1 MDEQLTEGYSEP
13 CGQCAAVDWGVSDE
27 GQFFCKSC
35 HNVIEKT
42 REVVDVN
49 TLHSKHSRIS
59 QITRPKKKRQE
70 NEREWLVCEGFQFI
84 LKHQAKALVS
94 LGVCI
99 KFETEVLW
107 NFWKRYLQNTQQAF
121 TRNPVYTPKFTVF
134 MKPQSDS
141 ESNAQSEQS
150 YHTEAASE
158 MSEEMSV
165 SGYSS
170 EAQSSVCSG
179 SLDAVVY
186 QNIKGTK
193 MHNLMT
199 MPRTLALCYLALL
212 WVREAVTLADLLR
225 MVTERRVPYM
235 NIHEAF
241 PTEMRLFG
249 KDVQFFN
256 VRYLPSYS
264 LVHKEAVTLARILK
278 LPSFPTVSQDCLL
291 HPLPLTVRYLLE
303 ANLPNELHVWVHKV
317 IRQAAMGDSSF
328 LTFDPSKEK
337 PHLLRYDI
345 QAVAVII
352 VTLKLLFKLDDHVEW
367 KLSEEAAKK
376 KKKKVFKLKRWFD
389 VVQPVLEQARKR
401 EEREEAKRQ
410 WGTTKPFITSLQR
423 KSLVL
428 KKRRVAEHLEQKFQ
442 KYSDSAPEQSSS
454 LTNPHASFHFSWG
467 KEEGSDGPSM
477 FNKRLDC
484 THKKDGFKYLC
495 NRKYWHPELRLCP
508 RRMCGDH
515 FSEIEPSL
523 PRMYVWVLDLF
534 SFILGVRRAEVHKE
548 VLNVERR
555 FLKRNHQAKIQWTL
569 TSCKKTK
576 KRSKTATRVVRKKT
590 HVHEENITD
599 GE

>member
-1 MDEQLTEGYSEP
+1 MDEQLTDGYSEP
-13 CGQCAAVDWGVSDE
+13 CGQCAAVNWGVSDE
-27 GQFFCKSC
+27 GQFFCRSC

-59 QITRPKKKRQE
+59 QITRPKKKRPE
-70 NEREWLVCEGFQFI
+70 NEREWMICEGFQFI

-94 LGVCI
+94 LGVCM

-121 TRNPVYTPKFTVF
+121 TRNPVYTPRFMVF
-134 MKPQSDS
+134 MKSQSDS

-150 YHTEAASE
+150 YHTEVASE

-170 EAQSSVCSG
+170 EAPSSVCSG

-186 QNIKGTK
+186 QNMKGTR

-212 WVREAVTLADLLR
+212 WVREAITLADLLR
-225 MVTERRVPYM
+225 MVSERCVPYM

-241 PTEMRLFG
+241 PAELSLFG

-264 LVHKEAVTLARILK
+264 LVHKEAVTLARILQ
-278 LPSFPTVSQDCLL
+278 LPSFPTVSKDCLL
-291 HPLPLTVRYLLE
+291 HPFPLTVRYLLE
-303 ANLPNELHVWVHKV
+303 ANLPNDLHVWVHKV

-328 LTFDPSKEK
+328 LTFEPSKEK

-376 KKKKVFKLKRWFD
+376 KKKKLFKLKKWFD

-401 EEREEAKRQ
+401 EEREEAQRQ
-410 WGTTKPFITSLQR
+410 WGTTKPFITSLKR
-423 KSLVL
+423 KSAVL
-428 KKRRVAEHLEQKFQ
+428 KKRRVAKHLEQKFQ
-442 KYSDSAPEQSSS
+442 KFTDSAPEQSSS

-477 FNKRLDC
+477 YKKRLDC
-484 THKKDGFKYLC
+484 TLKKDGFKYLC

-508 RRMCGDH
+508 RRTCGDH
-515 FSEIEPSL
+515 FSKIEPSL

-534 SFILGVRRAEVHKE
+534 SFILGVHQAEVHKE
-548 VLNVERR
+548 VLSVERR
-555 FLKRNHQAKIQWTL
+555 FLKRNHQPKIQWTL
-569 TSCKKTK
+569 TSCKNKK
-576 KRSKTATRVVRKKT
+576 KRSKTATHVVRKKT
-590 HVHEENITD
+590 RVLDENIT
-599 GE
+599 GV